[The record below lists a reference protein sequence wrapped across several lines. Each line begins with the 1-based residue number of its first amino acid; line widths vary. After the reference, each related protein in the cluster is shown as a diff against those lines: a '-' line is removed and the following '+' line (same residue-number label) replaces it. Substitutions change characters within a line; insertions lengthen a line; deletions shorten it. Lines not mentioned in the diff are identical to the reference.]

1 MSRAGGRATAS
12 SCPSARAK
20 GRASGAG
27 AATTTS
33 ATRPLRPGAAPVAA
47 HGRTAPCRSS
57 VRALRKRGR
66 HLQIG
71 LTAAAEQ
78 GEVAV
83 PIALLVMKEASIIG
97 SLGMPAPRFGAMLQ
111 MIETGRLAPGK
122 LVHRRIP
129 LEEAG
134 AVLESMDRFG
144 TVGVTV
150 TDRY

>member
-1 MSRAGGRATAS
+1 MLETNGKTPIGR
-12 SCPSARAK
+12 
-20 GRASGAG
+20 
-27 AATTTS
+27 
-33 ATRPLRPGAAPVAA
+33 
-47 HGRTAPCRSS
+47 
-57 VRALRKRGR
+57 
-66 HLQIG
+66 
-71 LTAAAEQ
+71 
-78 GEVAV
+78 
-83 PIALLVMKEASIIG
+83 LVLKEASIIG

-150 TDRY
+150 IDRY